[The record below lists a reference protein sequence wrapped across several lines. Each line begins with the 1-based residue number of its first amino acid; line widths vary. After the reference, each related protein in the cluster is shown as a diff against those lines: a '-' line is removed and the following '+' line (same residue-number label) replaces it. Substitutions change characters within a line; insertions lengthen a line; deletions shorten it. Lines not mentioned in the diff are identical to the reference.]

1 MTITTKS
8 KDLQQIIGRIR
19 VPTDSPPIHPGAM
32 LQEEFL
38 KPLGV
43 SQKQLAEAIQVPY
56 RQINEII
63 NGQRPVTP
71 SIALRLAK
79 YIGMS
84 TTFWMNL
91 QLSWDIYFVLESDE
105 EILNTIEPLP
115 RPDLPELLKLA
126 GLEENDNE

>member
-1 MTITTKS
+1 MTITTKT
-8 KDLQQIIGRIR
+8 KDLQQIIGGIR
-19 VPTDSPPIHPGAM
+19 VPTHSPPTHPGQM

-126 GLEENDNE
+126 GLEEEGNE

>member
-1 MTITTKS
+1 MTITSRT

-19 VPTDSPPIHPGAM
+19 VPTHSPPTHPGVM

-43 SQKQLAEAIQVPY
+43 SEKQLAEGIQVPY
-56 RQINEII
+56 RQINEFI

-71 SIALRLAK
+71 SLALRLAK

-91 QLSWDIYFVLESDE
+91 QLTWDIYFVLQSDE
-105 EILNTIEPLP
+105 GILNEIEPLP

-126 GLEENDNE
+126 GLDEEENE

>member
-1 MTITTKS
+1 MTITHKTN
-8 KDLQQIIGRIR
+8 DLQQIIGRIR
-19 VPTDSPPIHPGAM
+19 VPTDSPPTHPGVM

-43 SQKQLAEAIQVPY
+43 SQKQLAEAIRVPY

-84 TTFWMNL
+84 MTFWMNL

-105 EILNTIEPLP
+105 DILNTIEPLP
-115 RPDLPELLKLA
+115 RPDLPDLLKLA
-126 GLEENDNE
+126 GLEEEDNE

>member
-1 MTITTKS
+1 MTITSRT
-8 KDLQQIIGRIR
+8 KDLQEIIGRLR
-19 VPTDSPPIHPGAM
+19 VPTNSPPPHPGEM
-32 LQEEFL
+32 LHEEFL

-71 SIALRLAK
+71 SLALRLAK

-91 QLSWDIYFVLESDE
+91 QLTWDIYFALQSDE
-105 EILNTIEPLP
+105 EILNEIEPLP

-126 GLEENDNE
+126 GLEKEENE

>member
-1 MTITTKS
+1 MTITPKTN
-8 KDLQQIIGRIR
+8 DLQQIIGAIR
-19 VPTDSPPIHPGAM
+19 VPTNSPPTHPGVM

-84 TTFWMNL
+84 TTFWINL
-91 QLSWDIYFVLESDE
+91 QLSWDIYFVLESDQ
-105 EILNTIEPLP
+105 EILDEIQPLP
-115 RPDLPELLKLA
+115 RPDLPELMKLA
-126 GLEENDNE
+126 GLEENDTP

>member
-1 MTITTKS
+1 MTITHKTN
-8 KDLQQIIGRIR
+8 DFQRIIGRIR
-19 VPTDSPPIHPGAM
+19 VPTNSPPVHPGVM

-43 SQKQLAEAIQVPY
+43 SQKQLAEAIKVPY
-56 RQINEII
+56 RHINEII

-91 QLSWDIYFVLESDE
+91 QLSWDIYFVLESDQ
-105 EILNTIEPLP
+105 EILNEIEPLP
-115 RPDLPELLKLA
+115 RLDLPELLKLA
-126 GLEENDNE
+126 GLEEEQSE

>member
-1 MTITTKS
+1 MTITSRT
-8 KDLQQIIGRIR
+8 KDLQQIIGRLR
-19 VPTDSPPIHPGAM
+19 VPTHGPPTHPGVM
-32 LQEEFL
+32 LYEEFL

-56 RQINEII
+56 RQINEIV

-71 SIALRLAK
+71 SLALRLAK

-84 TTFWMNL
+84 TTFWMSL
-91 QLSWDIYFVLESDE
+91 QLTWDIYFVLQSDQ
-105 EILNTIEPLP
+105 EILNEIEPLP

-126 GLEENDNE
+126 GLDEEENE

>member
-1 MTITTKS
+1 MTITHKTN
-8 KDLQQIIGRIR
+8 DLQQIIGRIR
-19 VPTDSPPIHPGAM
+19 VPTDSPPTHPGVM
-32 LQEEFL
+32 LQEGFL

-43 SQKQLAEAIQVPY
+43 SQKQLAEAIRVPY

-84 TTFWMNL
+84 MTFWMNL

-105 EILNTIEPLP
+105 DILNTIEPLP
-115 RPDLPELLKLA
+115 RPDLPDLLKLA
-126 GLEENDNE
+126 GLEEEDNE

>member
-1 MTITTKS
+1 
-8 KDLQQIIGRIR
+8 
-19 VPTDSPPIHPGAM
+19 M
-32 LQEEFL
+32 LHEEFL

-71 SIALRLAK
+71 SLALRLAK

-91 QLSWDIYFVLESDE
+91 QLTWDIYFALQSDE
-105 EILNTIEPLP
+105 EILNEIEPLP

-126 GLEENDNE
+126 GLEKEENE

>member
-1 MTITTKS
+1 MTTTPKT

-19 VPTDSPPIHPGAM
+19 VPTHRPPTHPGVM

-91 QLSWDIYFVLESDE
+91 QLSRDLYFVLKSERE
-105 EILNTIEPLP
+105 VLNAIEPLP

-126 GLEENDNE
+126 GIEEQSAG